1 MTRSRMAAIA
11 LAVVALFSPAMTFAQ
26 GMRVVKAHGLPTPP
40 KIALRTTFDVEVNAR
55 GQIVRVKSGKS
66 SKDEMFNA
74 QTYGNV
80 LQMWIRH
87 PDGTATVGL
96 YRVTYNYDPRT
107 KHIARSIKLLSA
119 GGNWANAQG
128 AANQMM
134 GLVHQRQ
141 LRMQQERDRQA
152 RANRAA
158 AAKLPPL
165 SKIIRP
171 TATPRP

>member
-1 MTRSRMAAIA
+1 
-11 LAVVALFSPAMTFAQ
+11 
-26 GMRVVKAHGLPTPP
+26 
-40 KIALRTTFDVEVNAR
+40 
-55 GQIVRVKSGKS
+55 
-66 SKDEMFNA
+66 MFNA

-87 PDGTATVGL
+87 PNGTATAGL
-96 YRVTYNYDPRT
+96 YRVIYTYDPKS

-134 GLVHQRQ
+134 GLVRQRQ
-141 LRMQQERDRQA
+141 IRLQQEQDRRDRA
-152 RANRAA
+152 RRAA

-165 SKIIRP
+165 STIIRP
-171 TATPRP
+171 TPTPHA

>member
-1 MTRSRMAAIA
+1 MRRFGIAA
-11 LAVVALFSPAMTFAQ
+11 LALALITLLFPAATFAQ
-26 GMRVVKAHGLPTPP
+26 GMRVVKAHSLPVPP
-40 KIALRTTFDVEVNAR
+40 RTALRTTFNVEVNAK

-87 PDGTATVGL
+87 PDGAATVGL

-107 KHIARSIKLLSA
+107 KHIARSIQLLSA
-119 GGNWANAQG
+119 GGSWGNAQG

-141 LRMQQERDRQA
+141 LRMQQEQERKDRA
-152 RANRAA
+152 RRAA

-165 SKIIRP
+165 SKIVRSTP
-171 TATPRP
+171 TPRP

>member
-1 MTRSRMAAIA
+1 MTQSRIAAIA
-11 LAVVALFSPAMTFAQ
+11 LALAMLVSPAATVAQ
-26 GMRVVKAHGLPTPP
+26 GMRVVKAHSLPVPP
-40 KIALRTTFDVEVNAR
+40 RTALSTTFNVEVNSK
-55 GQIVRVKSGKS
+55 GQVVRIKSGKS

-96 YRVTYNYDPRT
+96 YRVVYAYDPKT

-119 GGNWANAQG
+119 GGSWGNAQG

-141 LRMQQERDRQA
+141 MRLQQEQDRLDRA
-152 RANRAA
+152 RRAA
-158 AAKLPPL
+158 AANLPPL
-165 SKIIRP
+165 SKIIPP
-171 TATPRP
+171 TPTPRP